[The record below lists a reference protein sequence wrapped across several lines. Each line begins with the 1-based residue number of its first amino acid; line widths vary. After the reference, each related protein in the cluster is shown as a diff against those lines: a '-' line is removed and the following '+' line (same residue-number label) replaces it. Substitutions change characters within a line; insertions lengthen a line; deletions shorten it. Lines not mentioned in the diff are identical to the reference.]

1 MTNLTNALQQ
11 LREERRQAQQ
21 QIGKLD
27 EAISAIQDLVGR
39 NTSSTV
45 RTKTRPQRVISAAT
59 RKRMAR
65 AQRARWAKV
74 RKGIRPAEKAVSAI
88 PGKRTLSIAS
98 RRKIAA
104 AQRARW
110 AQVRAQQSKKAA

>member
-11 LREERRQAQQ
+11 LREERTQAQLHVE
-21 QIGKLD
+21 KLN
-27 EAISAIQDLVGR
+27 EAISAIEGLVTK
-39 NTSSTV
+39 TSSTERKGARPI
-45 RTKTRPQRVISAAT
+45 RTVSAAA
-59 RKRMAR
+59 RRRMAR

-74 RKGIRPAEKAVSAI
+74 RKRTESTGKVVSVI

-110 AQVRAQQSKKAA
+110 AQVRAQQRKKAA

>member
-1 MTNLTNALQQ
+1 MTNLSNALQE
-11 LREERRQAQQ
+11 LREQRKEAQSQ
-21 QIGKLD
+21 LEKLN
-27 EAISAIQDLVGR
+27 EAISAIEGLVTK
-39 NTSSTV
+39 TSSMELKGARPSRTV
-45 RTKTRPQRVISAAT
+45 SAAA
-59 RKRMAR
+59 RRRMAR

-74 RKGIRPAEKAVSAI
+74 RKGTQSVGKAVSVS

-110 AQVRAQQSKKAA
+110 AQVRAQQGKKAA

>member
-11 LREERRQAQQ
+11 LREERTQAQLHVE
-21 QIGKLD
+21 KLN
-27 EAISAIQDLVGR
+27 EAISAIEGLVTK
-39 NTSSTV
+39 TSSTERKDRPS
-45 RTKTRPQRVISAAT
+45 RTVSAAA
-59 RKRMAR
+59 RRRMAR
-65 AQRARWAKV
+65 AQRARWAEV
-74 RKGIRPAEKAVSAI
+74 RKGTESAGKAVSVS

-110 AQVRAQQSKKAA
+110 AQVRAQQGKKAA